1 MVPADAEIIIEGVIS
16 KDKFLPEGPF
26 GEYPGYQFSEHRHLA
41 GMPRIDITCV
51 TFRND
56 PILPLGLPGVGPD
69 STQVSISLFS
79 SADVI
84 AYLKREGFPVIQG
97 LITFE
102 SGMCWFVV
110 NVKNDWHE
118 ITGWRLKEFMDKLGN
133 ALWGTHYGHL
143 ATKVLVVG
151 EDIDPMDPVA
161 VSWAFATRNHPT
173 QGCFYYPEL
182 NSVGIGPEAYHSM
195 ADFNLLL
202 MDHDDLATGNS
213 LVIYSLIGLE
223 EHVGQPKPVQLTF
236 ERNFP
241 DAIREKV
248 LANWKKWGLPEL
260 NDPNRNPTWK
270 YFGTTGVGET
280 GRRQR

>member
-1 MVPADAEIIIEGVIS
+1 VLS
-16 KDKFLPEGPF
+16 KDKALPEGPF
-26 GEYPGYQFSEHRHLA
+26 GEYPGYQFAEHRHLM
-41 GMPRIDITCV
+41 MPRIDITGV

-56 PILPLGLPGVGPD
+56 PILPVGLPGVGPD

-79 SADVI
+79 SADVL
-84 AYLKREGFPVIQG
+84 AYLKREGFPVIEA

-102 SGMCWFVV
+102 SGMCWFVIKT
-110 NVKNDWHE
+110 KNDWHE
-118 ITGWRLKEFMDKLGN
+118 ITGWRLKEYMEKLGN
-133 ALWGTHYGHL
+133 ALWGTHYGHT

-173 QGCFYYPEL
+173 QGCFYFPEL
-182 NSVGIGPEAYHSM
+182 ESVGIGPESYHSM
-195 ADFNLLL
+195 ADFNALL
-202 MDHDDLATGNS
+202 MDHDDLPKGNS
-213 LVIYSLIGLE
+213 LVIYSCIGLE

-241 DAIREKV
+241 DFIREKV

-270 YFGTTGVGET
+270 YFETTGVGET
-280 GRRQR
+280 GRRTR